1 MRTVGTAVPVRQLLA
16 ASPGVFGPDE
26 LRDIIQAFEDVLK
39 ELGLSD
45 RRDPATLMVAK
56 LTIELANQGKFNAAS
71 LRAQV
76 LKEMKPNGLLN

>member
-1 MRTVGTAVPVRQLLA
+1 MPVRQLLA
-16 ASPGVFGPDE
+16 ESPGVFGPEE
-26 LRDIIQAFEDVLK
+26 LQDVTQAFEDVLK

-56 LTIELANQGKFNAAS
+56 LTIELAKQGKFNAAS
-71 LRAQV
+71 LRARV